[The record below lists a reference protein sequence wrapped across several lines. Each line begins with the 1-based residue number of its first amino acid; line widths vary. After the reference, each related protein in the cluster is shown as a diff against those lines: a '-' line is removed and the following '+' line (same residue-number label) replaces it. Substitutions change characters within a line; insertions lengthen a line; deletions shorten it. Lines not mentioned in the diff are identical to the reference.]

1 MKLSNLDDRLRLPYS
16 IGTGI
21 RRGGDA
27 EIEGYL
33 ESLRVQGFCVIERVI
48 PEGQVDR
55 VRESVH
61 RGRLLLQQDRE
72 AERNRRLDLER
83 GSNPDAQVGSDR
95 VRPPLAPNAELCD
108 IARNETFA
116 EYLAERRVLRV
127 ARAMLDT
134 HIRILQTEVN
144 KSSKPVGE
152 PLSEQQLRRRGW
164 HSDWPHDLSAY
175 GPNSEEPWR
184 HCGAVA
190 QPFPDVC
197 MALSTVWYLGPED
210 VTPYNGGTWI
220 VPGSHKDP
228 RNPRGPDDEIAKLG
242 APVTTVFADVSDLEQ
257 VNIAVEQIENNLGP
271 IDILVNNAGG
281 DIAAAGGKPKP
292 NDAVGIPLQDIEA
305 VLNRNLTT
313 TLYCCRAVVPGMSE
327 RKQGKIVN
335 IGSIDGFTGKPGAGP
350 IYASAKAAQTHYT
363 RCLAAQLRD
372 HNITVNMVAPGG
384 SPSGR
389 FLATGQADQA
399 LLEAMNQPT
408 LVRYAWPD
416 EIAKAVQFFVSPLAS
431 FVSGQVLRVD
441 GGGQLSPA

>member
-228 RNPRGPDDEIAKLG
+228 RNPRGPDDEIDERAPIPGEFQVSAPAGSVFMQDTRSWHSGAVNQSDQERTAVVCRYGPWWLSGNEFGNLHSGGHTLRMYVPREVYARFSPELKLLYRHLAEG
-242 APVTTVFADVSDLEQ
+242 KEDVLQ
-257 VNIAVEQIENNLGP
+257 PENQHKAIRARFTDQPELRDP
-271 IDILVNNAGG
+271 DRIG
-281 DIAAAGGKPKP
+281 DNSHVAAG
-292 NDAVGIPLQDIEA
+292 AM
-305 VLNRNLTT
+305 NLVEWER
-313 TLYCCRAVVPGMSE
+313 CRAS
-327 RKQGKIVN
+327 RK
-335 IGSIDGFTGKPGAGP
+335 
-350 IYASAKAAQTHYT
+350 
-363 RCLAAQLRD
+363 R
-372 HNITVNMVAPGG
+372 
-384 SPSGR
+384 
-389 FLATGQADQA
+389 
-399 LLEAMNQPT
+399 
-408 LVRYAWPD
+408 
-416 EIAKAVQFFVSPLAS
+416 
-431 FVSGQVLRVD
+431 
-441 GGGQLSPA
+441 